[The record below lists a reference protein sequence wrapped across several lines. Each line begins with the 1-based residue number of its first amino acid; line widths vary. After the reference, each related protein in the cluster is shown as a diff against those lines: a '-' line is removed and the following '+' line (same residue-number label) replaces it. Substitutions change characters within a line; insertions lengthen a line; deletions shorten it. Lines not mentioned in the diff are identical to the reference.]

1 MDKKTA
7 DELKCW
13 ADKANYLEALPYM
26 SAENILSDVA
36 SLDRFQ
42 SKMEQLIS
50 DFAMD
55 HVQDLLDDEHLC
67 IIRTYWFS
75 KGVSDHFICLNPAGQ
90 ILAISPGLP
99 NDLLM
104 MVMATVLTSDVFSI
118 RSPGN
123 KS

>member
-36 SLDRFQ
+36 CLDRFQ

-90 ILAISPGLP
+90 I
-99 NDLLM
+99 
-104 MVMATVLTSDVFSI
+104 MATSPDFPHRLMAMAMTSVLMSDDRSI
-118 RSPGN
+118 RS
-123 KS
+123 